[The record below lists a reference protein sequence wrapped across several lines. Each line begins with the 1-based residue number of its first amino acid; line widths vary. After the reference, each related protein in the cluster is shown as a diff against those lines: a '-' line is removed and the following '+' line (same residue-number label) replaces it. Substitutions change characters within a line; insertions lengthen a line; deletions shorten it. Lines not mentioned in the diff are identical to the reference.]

1 MYYLFWIH
9 IFIIIPIFIPYFL
22 FAVAFCFWS
31 IYLIDA
37 IRRKRACYNALKYL
51 GDANMETYKAR
62 TELVQ
67 YVIIFCIN
75 LIEWMGCTFTL
86 MTYTVNTVSY
96 FHQLNG
102 SISDSRSYHE
112 IMINKNV
119 NIPTLD
125 NICMVMCLVLI
136 GSLCMY
142 LAARQARLRWIKS
155 NTIPYWICFFLLCS
169 IVTQI
174 LITVCYTSII
184 GEWIEILLIGIAL
197 TFVWKQYRKLDM
209 VIQWSIVDLG
219 VRRSTKSLEK
229 RIIMKRSFNRIF
241 KILCIGALLMFSA
254 EIIRPIL
261 GTMELILRPNSGTV
275 LIFSICEFDTSNYS
289 NPDSTVIRILFLLE
303 GFLGVTGCLFFF
315 APYAGYGLKS
325 MLITLW
331 RLFRGKS
338 GFKTRFSNPLYA
350 TLIPTTRR
358 NVCNI

>member
-1 MYYLFWIH
+1 MYLIWIQ
-9 IFIIIPIFIPYFL
+9 IFILIPIFIPYFL

-75 LIEWMGCTFTL
+75 LIEWMGPTFGL
-86 MTYTVNTVSY
+86 ITYTIDSVLY
-96 FHQLNG
+96 FRQQNG

-112 IMINKNV
+112 IMINNNV
-119 NIPTLD
+119 NVPTLD
-125 NICMVMCLVLI
+125 NIYMVMCLVLI

-174 LITVCYTSII
+174 LITVCYTNIL
-184 GEWIEILLIGIAL
+184 GMWLEVLLIGIAL

-209 VIQWSIVDLG
+209 VIQWSIVDLR
-219 VRRSTKSLEK
+219 VRRNTKSLEK
-229 RIIMKRSFNRIF
+229 RVRMKRFFNRMF
-241 KILCIGALLMFSA
+241 KILWIGVLLIFSS
-254 EIIRPIL
+254 EIIQAIM
-261 GTMELILRPNSGTV
+261 GTME
-275 LIFSICEFDTSNYS
+275 
-289 NPDSTVIRILFLLE
+289 
-303 GFLGVTGCLFFF
+303 
-315 APYAGYGLKS
+315 
-325 MLITLW
+325 
-331 RLFRGKS
+331 
-338 GFKTRFSNPLYA
+338 
-350 TLIPTTRR
+350 
-358 NVCNI
+358 

>member
-1 MYYLFWIH
+1 MYYLFWIQ
-9 IFIIIPIFIPYFL
+9 IFIIITVLIPYFL

-75 LIEWMGCTFTL
+75 LIEWMACTFGL
-86 MTYTVNTVSY
+86 MTYIIDSVLY
-96 FHQLNG
+96 FRQQNG
-102 SISDSRSYHE
+102 SISDPRVFHI
-112 IMINKNV
+112 IMIKNYFNV
-119 NIPTLD
+119 PNLD

-142 LAARQARLRWIKS
+142 LAARQARMRWIKS